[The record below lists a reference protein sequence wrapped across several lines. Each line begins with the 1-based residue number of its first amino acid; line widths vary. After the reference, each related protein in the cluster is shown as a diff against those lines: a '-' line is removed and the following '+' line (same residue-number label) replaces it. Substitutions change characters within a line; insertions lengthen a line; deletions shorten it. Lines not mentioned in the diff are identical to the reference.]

1 MPIKTTIDVHSLISK
16 QPVRTNVEQTEGEC
30 SRIPHW
36 EPVEL
41 LKKKTFN
48 SRLLA
53 LTISICGFAT
63 FVPLKSRG
71 GSMFPG
77 EYVPRAKGSKG
88 TSLKKVS
95 FRTRDERT
103 IVPAVTNFAQRN
115 DSSPFGRAIRREGD
129 QTNGIGKINPTF
141 RREKV
146 AEK

>member
-1 MPIKTTIDVHSLISK
+1 MPIKTTIDVHSLSN
-16 QPVRTNVEQTEGEC
+16 PYAQTWNKRKESAREFPIEN
-30 SRIPHW
+30 RR
-36 EPVEL
+36 VV
-41 LKKKTFN
+41 KKKTFN

-88 TSLKKVS
+88 TSLKKVN

>member
-16 QPVRTNVEQTEGEC
+16 QPVRTNAWNKHRRRVLENPPLRT
-30 SRIPHW
+30 
-36 EPVEL
+36 VEL
-41 LKKKTFN
+41 LKKKKKKKRFN
-48 SRLLA
+48 SRLLV

-71 GSMFPG
+71 GSMLPG

-115 DSSPFGRAIRREGD
+115 DSSPFWSGDKTRRRSNKRD
-129 QTNGIGKINPTF
+129 WKNKSNI
-141 RREKV
+141 
-146 AEK
+146 